1 MSTPLPQRVP
11 ENAPGDFYVQAD
23 CCTSCCLVHEDAP
36 DLLNDPA
43 EPFRECYFRRQPQTP
58 EEIDRAINAICVSEM
73 AALRYGGTDP
83 VIIAKM
89 RERGVADQ
97 CDHTP
102 EGRASLEESA
112 RYAAAAAERKSAAP
126 DPLQVLNYFG
136 LLDDRTSPRG
146 IRIARRAK
154 SITGWLTLVSL
165 LWAFANAG
173 DRNPLRESAYVIF
186 TCCLLAYALAVLTD
200 AAVRVS
206 AAARERSRRR

>member
-1 MSTPLPQRVP
+1 MPTPLPQRVP

-23 CCTSCCLVHEDAP
+23 CCISCCLPHGECP
-36 DLLNDPA
+36 ELLNDPD
-43 EPFRECYFRRQPQTP
+43 EPFRECYFRRQPRTQ
-58 EEIDRAINAICVSEM
+58 EEIDRAIDAICVSEVG
-73 AALRYGGTDP
+73 AFRYGGTDP
-83 VIIAKM
+83 AIIAKL
-89 RERGVADQ
+89 RERGLAHQ

-136 LLDDRTSPRG
+136 LIDDQTTPWG

-154 SITGWLTLVSL
+154 SITGWFTLLSM
-165 LWAFANAG
+165 LWAFVNVG

-186 TCCLLAYALAVLTD
+186 ACCLLAYALAVLTD

-206 AAARERSRRR
+206 VALRERSRRR